1 MELRMGDVTSYRSR
15 SPRHLGPQSRMRID
29 RLRQD
34 REAFAMV
41 CRVAEARSVSM
52 RALMAGGQARG
63 HVGLSRR
70 MAMYLVHT
78 QLGRT
83 QQEVGVLFG
92 RTHGTV
98 SYACKTVEM
107 LRDDPVFD
115 FALAEIEAR
124 HRRTVAE
131 VLRHAA

>member
-1 MELRMGDVTSYRSR
+1 MGEVTSYRSR
-15 SPRHLGPQSRMRID
+15 APRHLNPQSRMRID

-34 REAFAMV
+34 REAFALV
-41 CRVAEARSVSM
+41 RAVAEARSVSL
-52 RALMAGGQARG
+52 RSLMMGGQSRG
-63 HVGLSRR
+63 HVGMSRR

-83 QQEVGVLFG
+83 QLEVGVLFG

-98 SYACKTVEM
+98 SYACKTIEM

-115 FALAEIEAR
+115 FALATIEAA
-124 HRRTVAE
+124 HRAASGW
-131 VLRHAA
+131 LLHAA

>member
-1 MELRMGDVTSYRSR
+1 MELRMGEVTSYRSR
-15 SPRHLGPQSRMRID
+15 AQRHLNPLSRIRID

-41 CRVAEARSVSM
+41 RRVAEARSVSL
-52 RALMAGGQARG
+52 RALMMGGQSRG

-83 QQEVGVLFG
+83 QIEVGVLFG

-98 SYACKTVEM
+98 SYACKTIEL

-115 FALAEIEAR
+115 LALATIEAD
-124 HRRTVAE
+124 HRAAAGK
-131 VLRHAA
+131 LRHAA

>member
-1 MELRMGDVTSYRSR
+1 MGDVTLYRSR
-15 SPRHLGPQSRMRID
+15 AQRHLNPQSRIRID

-34 REAFAMV
+34 REAFELV
-41 CRVAEARSVSM
+41 RRVAVARSVSL
-52 RALMAGGQARG
+52 RALMMGGQSRG

-83 QQEVGVLFG
+83 QLEVGVLFG

-98 SYACKTVEM
+98 SYACKTIES

-115 FALAEIEAR
+115 FALATIEAE
-124 HRRTVAE
+124 HRRAVAG